1 MTRVLVGLLLLAAVH
16 FGIRAFYNG
25 AVLFDF
31 IQPEYNENEWFTLG
45 KTIYYTVL
53 CAGCGYGS
61 AGLEKA
67 AKIAGTLK
75 K

>member
-1 MTRVLVGLLLLAAVH
+1 MTRVLVGLLIFAAVH

-25 AVLFDF
+25 AILFDLL
-31 IQPEYNENEWFTLG
+31 QPDYYEKEWFTLA
-45 KTIYYTVL
+45 KTIYYAVL

>member
-1 MTRVLVGLLLLAAVH
+1 MTRVLVGLLLLAAIH

-31 IQPEYNENEWFTLG
+31 IQSEYSENEWLTLG
-45 KTIYYTVL
+45 KTIYYAVL
-53 CAGCGYGS
+53 CAGCSYGS